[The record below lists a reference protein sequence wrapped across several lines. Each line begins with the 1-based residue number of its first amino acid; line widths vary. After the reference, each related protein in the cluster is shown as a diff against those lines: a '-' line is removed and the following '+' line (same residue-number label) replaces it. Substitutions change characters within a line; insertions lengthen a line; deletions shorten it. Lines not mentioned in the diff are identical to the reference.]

1 MKLPDAGAM
10 ILDRKTSTC
19 WKVEV
24 SERRWLDEESDAY
37 RISLECVTHNGA
49 SLDINEDDLHDDETR
64 YVELE
69 PLQVLEMAKH
79 LTEQACSLS
88 LPMHP
93 AHPQVIGPRK
103 EVQRQMCLK
112 AIWLLQWFSADD

>member
-37 RISLECVTHNGA
+37 RISLECVGYDGA

-79 LTEQACSLS
+79 LTEQACSYNGDTLV
-88 LPMHP
+88 
-93 AHPQVIGPRK
+93 AKRI
-103 EVQRQMCLK
+103 QRELCLK
-112 AIWLLQWFSADD
+112 AIWLLQWFSAED

>member
-10 ILDRKTSTC
+10 ILDRKTSEC

-24 SERRWLDEESDAY
+24 SEQRWIPYDDSDGGEY
-37 RISLECVTHNGA
+37 ETHRLECVGYNGVDMI
-49 SLDINEDDLHDDETR
+49 LEDEDLHDDETR

-79 LTEQACSLS
+79 LTEQACSS
-88 LPMHP
+88 SDN
-93 AHPQVIGPRK
+93 GY
-103 EVQRQMCLK
+103 QRYLCLK
-112 AIWLLQWFSADD
+112 AIWLLQWFSAED

>member
-1 MKLPDAGAM
+1 MKLPDAGSM

-24 SERRWLDEESDAY
+24 SERNYVHDSGDMGEEL
-37 RISLECVTHNGA
+37 IHLECVGYDGTF
-49 SLDINEDDLHDDETR
+49 LTIEDEDLHDDETR

-79 LTEQACSLS
+79 LTEQACSYNGDTLV
-88 LPMHP
+88 
-93 AHPQVIGPRK
+93 AKRI
-103 EVQRQMCLK
+103 QRELCLK
-112 AIWLLQWFSADD
+112 AIWLLQWFSAED

>member
-10 ILDRKTSTC
+10 ILDRVTSTC

-37 RISLECVTHNGA
+37 QIRMECVGYDGT
-49 SLDINEDDLHDDETR
+49 SLNIEDEDLHDDETR

-79 LTEQACSLS
+79 LTEQACASN
-88 LPMHP
+88 
-93 AHPQVIGPRK
+93 GK
-103 EVQRQMCLK
+103 VQRELCLK
-112 AIWLLQWFSADD
+112 AIWLLQWFSAED

>member
-24 SERRWLDEESDAY
+24 SERRWLNEDSDAY
-37 RISLECVTHNGA
+37 QVRMECVGYNGVE
-49 SLDINEDDLHDDETR
+49 LILEDEDVHDDETR

-69 PLQVLEMAKH
+69 PLQVLEHARF
-79 LTEQACSLS
+79 LTGMACSCTGK
-88 LPMHP
+88 
-93 AHPQVIGPRK
+93 PQR
-103 EVQRQMCLK
+103 ELCLK
-112 AIWLLQWFSADD
+112 AIWLLQWFSAED

>member
-24 SERRWLDEESDAY
+24 SERHYVYDEGDNEY
-37 RISLECVTHNGA
+37 EVHHLECVNYRGDT
-49 SLDINEDDLHDDETR
+49 IVIEDEDLRDDEP
-64 YVELE
+64 VELE
-69 PLQVLEMAKH
+69 PLQVLEQARY
-79 LTEQACSLS
+79 LTSIACST
-88 LPMHP
+88 
-93 AHPQVIGPRK
+93 QGKI
-103 EVQRQMCLK
+103 QREMCLK